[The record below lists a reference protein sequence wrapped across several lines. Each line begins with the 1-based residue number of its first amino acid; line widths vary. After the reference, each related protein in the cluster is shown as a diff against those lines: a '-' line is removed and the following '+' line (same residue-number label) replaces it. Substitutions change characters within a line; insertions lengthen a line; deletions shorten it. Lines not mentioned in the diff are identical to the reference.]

1 MDANETSEGT
11 SLGEEAYQALRQA
24 LISGQYLPGQK
35 ITLRALA
42 AGLGMSVT
50 PVREAIHRLSA
61 ERALEGTVQRSVRVP
76 TMTRAKILELRDIRL
91 AVEGLAAARAAEHCT
106 AGEIRALR
114 VIAVELM
121 AARQRGDVAT
131 DIAKLT
137 EYQFAVYRMS
147 RMPRLVRLIESLW
160 LQTGPCLRLLY
171 PDYIDA
177 LRTDWRGKLS
187 RALEARDGEAARR
200 AVESDVGPALT
211 FIADLADASG
221 VIHADR
227 PRKASAVPGRGR
239 KRLSPRNE
247 VAAAAVPS
255 GGTPTR
261 A

>member
-1 MDANETSEGT
+1 MDVNEISEGT

-24 LISGQYLPGQK
+24 LISGRYLPGQK

-76 TMTRAKILELRDIRL
+76 TMTREKILELRDIRL

-106 AGEIRALR
+106 ANEIRALR
-114 VIAVELM
+114 VIAIEIM
-121 AARQRGDVAT
+121 AARQRKDVAT

-147 RMPRLVRLIESLW
+147 RLPRLVQLIESLW
-160 LQTGPCLRLLY
+160 LQTGPCLRLLF

-177 LRTDWRGKLS
+177 LKTDWRGKLS
-187 RALEARDGEAARR
+187 RALEARDAEAARR

-221 VIHADR
+221 VVHADR
-227 PRKASAVPGRGR
+227 QRNTPAAAPSRGR
-239 KRLSPRNE
+239 KRSSQRNP
-247 VAAAAVPS
+247 AAAADL
-255 GGTPTR
+255 
-261 A
+261 